1 MDLTPYFA
9 TFAAFVGTISVV
21 SEALEHLFHLDG
33 IAAQVR
39 SWVVSIGLAFLASF
53 LDLGLFADPANTVT
67 IVLYGLGGGFV
78 ANGLFSVEAVKTAI
92 QVVLA
97 TRSKSPK

>member
-21 SEALEHLFHLDG
+21 SEALEHVFHLDG
-33 IAAQVR
+33 LAAQVR
-39 SWVVSIGLAFLASF
+39 SWVVSIGLSFLASF
-53 LDLGLFADPANTVT
+53 LDLGLFADPLNTQTV
-67 IVLYGLGGGFV
+67 ILYGIGGGLV

-92 QVVLA
+92 QVILA
-97 TRSKSPK
+97 TRKRQ